1 MIQKTA
7 IYPAFLLLCI
17 SAFTSSCD
25 TDVDLNA
32 PYKVTPVI
40 VGVLDAVAD
49 TQFFRINR
57 TFLSAENASLYAG
70 IRDSVEYADGEVDAW
85 LVKLN
90 SSNRVDSFQLQAID
104 LPTRA
109 PGVFYDGNVR
119 FFYTAEP
126 LFSNDQERINGIDN
140 INYEIRV
147 AVRGEVYTARTN
159 FPRVG
164 PGDITNPLFSVD
176 TTRSNFVIEGTPITG
191 PFSYVTRESG
201 ARYQGDLVLVY
212 DEELNDGTITP
223 RKELVYPLGTFLNQG
238 SQLTG
243 TRSFAFQSL
252 NWFTFVGNEFQNT
265 PNLKKVRIRYLL
277 HRLTVANGELNT
289 YLNVINPVSQFIP
302 VFNSY
307 TNLDNGAIGIL
318 GTTNK
323 LERAVFLEETTMI
336 FLTNNEVSTGPCYC
350 GYWTGTAFT
359 CDQSASGCP

>member
-1 MIQKTA
+1 MIRKTA
-7 IYPAFLLLCI
+7 VYTALLLVCI
-17 SAFTSSCD
+17 STLTSSCD

-85 LVKLN
+85 LVKMN
-90 SSNRVDSFQLQAID
+90 GSNRLDSFQLEPID

-109 PGVFYDGNVR
+109 PGVFYQGDVR
-119 FFYTAEP
+119 FFFTDEP
-126 LFSNDQERINGIDN
+126 LFTDEQERLNGIDD
-140 INYEIRV
+140 INYEVRV
-147 AVRGEVYTARTN
+147 AVRGEVYNARTD

-164 PGDITNPLFSVD
+164 LGDITNPLFNND
-176 TTRSNFVIEGTPITG
+176 TTKSNFVIQNTPITG
-191 PFSYVTRESG
+191 PFSYITRESG

-212 DEELNDGTITP
+212 DEELNDGTITL
-223 RKELVYPLGTFLNQG
+223 RKELIYPLGTFLNQG
-238 SQLTG
+238 TQLTS

-252 NWFTFVGNEFQNT
+252 NWFTFIGNEFQNN

-289 YLNVINPVSQFIP
+289 YMNVTNPVSQFIP
-302 VFNSY
+302 VFNTYS
-307 TNLDNGAIGIL
+307 NFDNGAIGIL
-318 GTTNK
+318 GSTNK
-323 LERAVFLEETTMI
+323 LERAVFLEDRTMI
-336 FLTNNEVSTGPCYC
+336 FLTENEVTAGPCYC

-359 CDQSASGCP
+359 CDESPTGCP